1 MRKRRA
7 GRAGNLNNYESDE
20 YSSGSY
26 ESDYEEDEYGKRI
39 RVRRVKRKG
48 KKSRS
53 PSKER
58 SLSIERAVK
67 NDKMYDYYMD
77 KSKGITKKAEND
89 RGMLSK
95 LLDLVKKIRLYDL
108 KRIRN
113 KELEELN
120 LNLTGLK
127 TDWSGVKSSLQDKV
141 KFVEDIQKR
150 HGEEIQTYEEFCDY
164 LEPGSLKE
172 KIKLQIEEMKRK
184 TRTAKIPV
192 QDLKKEKDYVQA
204 QKDRIMQDLEE
215 QERKNE
221 KLRE

>member
-127 TDWSGVKSSLQDKV
+127 TDWSGVKSSL
-141 KFVEDIQKR
+141 
-150 HGEEIQTYEEFCDY
+150 
-164 LEPGSLKE
+164 
-172 KIKLQIEEMKRK
+172 
-184 TRTAKIPV
+184 
-192 QDLKKEKDYVQA
+192 
-204 QKDRIMQDLEE
+204 
-215 QERKNE
+215 
-221 KLRE
+221 